1 MVRDWLSTCVSSHP
15 NCSSQSANS
24 GWLPSR
30 LVDVGCGS
38 APSAPRLCLRD
49 EIPPASPYLT
59 LSHCWGA
66 SLTSKLTLSTLAQFR
81 RAIPASALP
90 RTYVDAIAVAR
101 FLGVRHLW
109 IDSLCIVQDSARDW
123 AAECSTMGRVY
134 AGALCSVAAAA
145 ARSGAGG
152 CFASRHPTCL
162 QPLVLETTTTTT
174 TTTKTTTKTLRRAR
188 WSVGAAAGAD
198 ELVPQ
203 ANAPLHAR
211 GWVLQERFLAARVV
225 HFGRDRVFWECARGA
240 AAEGEPAVR
249 PSRRLLFLPRWDA
262 ARGEAVGLAFDAFL
276 YWDLLVDAYA
286 ETALTMEKDKL
297 PAFSG
302 IAKAMAPHLGFG
314 AGSGVAYLAG
324 LWSWRLAGQLLW
336 SVPGGGTRVRGRAPS
351 WSWASVEGQLYMSTG
366 KLNAVRR
373 SDGDYLFDIL
383 RCETFPVGE
392 DEFQEVKG
400 GCIRGTGWLW
410 KIPDARKLLNGPDYL
425 TPRFADGKGQTIPA
439 TFDEKNT
446 ERSVQFLLP
455 IQCLEYGS
463 IEGLILERCETL
475 PGQFVRIGHFS
486 AASQWMGESPDL
498 QEALLRMLKYVEGF
512 GLVRPDTCDFEHRI
526 KDQRF
531 ETEEAPLLGEYL
543 YTITIV

>member
-1 MVRDWLSTCVSSHP
+1 MFSQARLDDPAREALPSGSENSLEAGSGKHYASGYDLMVSASAGCQMCVIIWSSLSIRQQEEFCKEDLAGQLYWKIYGRRNSHRGWRLVFDVAGMEYGGGDLYLPIAFEDIQHPLTHDPGSDHTGSTASLEMVRDWLSTCVSSHP

-90 RTYVDAIAVAR
+90 RTYADAIAVAR

-134 AGALCSVAAAA
+134 AGALCS
-145 ARSGAGG
+145 
-152 CFASRHPTCL
+152 
-162 QPLVLETTTTTT
+162 PLVLETTTT
-174 TTTKTTTKTLRRAR
+174 TTTKTLRRAR

-286 ETALTMEKDKL
+286 ETALTMKKDKL

-410 KIPDARKLLNGPDYL
+410 KILDARKLLNGPDYL
-425 TPRFADGKGQTIPA
+425 TPRV
-439 TFDEKNT
+439 
-446 ERSVQFLLP
+446 SSMVL
-455 IQCLEYGS
+455 
-463 IEGLILERCETL
+463 
-475 PGQFVRIGHFS
+475 
-486 AASQWMGESPDL
+486 
-498 QEALLRMLKYVEGF
+498 
-512 GLVRPDTCDFEHRI
+512 
-526 KDQRF
+526 
-531 ETEEAPLLGEYL
+531 
-543 YTITIV
+543 